1 VKFLQFYKLFS
12 ESPIQEDLDSKG
24 NPIPSKESIKK
35 FHQTKNNY
43 RPDYSKDPL
52 NIATKSLFSISSKI
66 SDEKLRNKFA
76 EVIYRN
82 MGNLENLLKNIRK
95 LNQDSINNSEQ
106 ENIEKM
112 LRRFENDL

>member
-12 ESPIQEDLDSKG
+12 ENIEQSKILEDLDSKG
-24 NPIPSKESIKK
+24 NPIPSKNDLRK
-35 FHQTKNNY
+35 FHQY
-43 RPDYSKDPL
+43 RPDYSKDTL
-52 NIATKSLFSISSKI
+52 NKALKAFYTISLKI

-82 MGNLENLLKNIRK
+82 MGSLENLLKNIRK

>member
-1 VKFLQFYKLFS
+1 MKFLQFYKLFS
-12 ESPIQEDLDSKG
+12 LEEDIDSKC
-24 NPIPSKESIKK
+24 NPIPSKNDLRK
-35 FHQTKNNY
+35 FHQY
-43 RPDYSKDPL
+43 RPDYSKDSL
-52 NIATKSLFSISSKI
+52 NKALKALYSTSAKI

>member
-1 VKFLQFYKLFS
+1 MKFLQFYKLFS
-12 ESPIQEDLDSKG
+12 ETPIKEDLDSKG

-35 FHQTKNNY
+35 FHQTKNNC
-43 RPDYSKDPL
+43 RPDYSKDTL
-52 NIATKSLFSISSKI
+52 NKALKAFYTISLKI
-66 SDEKLRNKFA
+66 SNEKLRTKFA

-82 MGNLENLLKNIRK
+82 MGSLENLLKNIRK
-95 LNQDSINNSEQ
+95 LTQDSLNNSEQ

>member
-1 VKFLQFYKLFS
+1 MKFLQFYKLFS
-12 ESPIQEDLDSKG
+12 ETPIKEDLDSKG
-24 NPIPSKESIKK
+24 NPIPSKNDLRK
-35 FHQTKNNY
+35 FHQY
-43 RPDYSKDPL
+43 RPDYSKDTL
-52 NIATKSLFSISSKI
+52 NKALKAFYTISLKI
-66 SDEKLRNKFA
+66 SDEKLRTKFA

-95 LNQDSINNSEQ
+95 LNGTAINNSEQ